1 MIQIFHLSFIQNAFL
16 AAIMISILC
25 PLIGVFLVLKR
36 QSMVGDTL
44 SHASF
49 AGVAIGFLINV
60 NPLITAFIFT
70 SLCAILIE
78 ALKDFF
84 KGYSDLILPIVLTLS
99 VGIAITLTSSGKA
112 SGNIDAFLFG
122 SLLTVEKSDLYLI
135 LAISIISFAI
145 IFSLYN
151 KILYTVF
158 DENGAKLSGINT
170 KLLNYV
176 FSLLVGSA
184 IAISIRIIGILVVS
198 SLIAVPVATA
208 MQLKKGFKITL
219 LMSIVF
225 SFIDI
230 MLGLFSSYYLNCAPG
245 GTIALA
251 SVFTLLIVLIL
262 RKASN

>member
-49 AGVAIGFLINV
+49 AGVALGLVINV

-84 KGYSDLILPIVLTLS
+84 KGYSDLILPIILTLS

-112 SGNIDAFLFG
+112 SGNIDTFLFG

-135 LAISIISFAI
+135 LAISIISFI
-145 IFSLYN
+145 LIFFLYN
-151 KILYTVF
+151 QILYTVF
-158 DENGAKLSGINT
+158 DENGAKLSGIST

-176 FSLLVGSA
+176 FALLTGSA

-208 MQLKKGFKITL
+208 MQLKRGFKITL
-219 LMSIVF
+219 IGSIIF

-230 MLGLFSSYYLNCAPG
+230 MIGLFSSYYLNCAPG

-251 SVFTLLIVLIL
+251 SVFTLIIVLIF
-262 RKASN
+262 KKISN

>member
-49 AGVAIGFLINV
+49 AGVAVGLVINV

-84 KGYSDLILPIVLTLS
+84 KGYSDLILPIILTLS

-112 SGNIDAFLFG
+112 SGNIDTFLFG

-135 LAISIISFAI
+135 LAISIISFI
-145 IFSLYN
+145 LIFFLYN
-151 KILYTVF
+151 QILYTVF
-158 DENGAKLSGINT
+158 DENGAKLSGIST

-176 FSLLVGSA
+176 FALLTGSA

-219 LMSIVF
+219 IASIIF

-230 MLGLFSSYYLNCAPG
+230 MIGLFSSYYLNCAPG

-251 SVFTLLIVLIL
+251 SVFTLIIVLIF
-262 RKASN
+262 KNVSN